1 LNVAATTPWNVVVW
15 TVPAT
20 ALGGQIA
27 PYVSGALD
35 TDLLKRGIGV
45 LFAIIAVALFLM
57 AGGGV
62 L

>member
-1 LNVAATTPWNVVVW
+1 MVVW

-27 PYVSGALD
+27 PYVSGSLD
-35 TDLLKRGIGV
+35 TDLLKRAIGV
-45 LFAIIAVALFLM
+45 LFAIITTAPFFM